1 MTKIDFEVETQ
12 YGVFKDA
19 IVLPNDHGL
28 SDAEIQAI
36 KDKRVADWIS
46 AITAPQPEE
55 PEVIDVPAEETVEEG
70 EE

>member
-36 KDKRVADWIS
+36 KDSRVANWIEV
-46 AITAPQPEE
+46 IEAPPEE